1 MGGAKRIRSG
11 TGGASRGIRARPLRS
26 PGLPALEEVGDA
38 MNKHNL
44 ASLLLLAGLCG
55 TAPAQTI
62 DASLGVDLP
71 AVKTLIDVKVVGA
84 PGATVTL
91 FAALKLA
98 STPMTLPWG
107 TLYLDVATLT
117 PVATTTLNG
126 VGVGKFSVSL
136 SAATFKSWAF
146 DVQVAQ
152 LSGGKLTLSNYQL
165 LGGWANSLSTE
176 ILAARYDP
184 TTDWF
189 QILGKGPS
197 FALMELFRKPPL
209 LVRERIGG
217 ITVPYAS
224 MAWGVGPCVFTPGDS
239 LDVYVFGTTWILHVQ

>member
-1 MGGAKRIRSG
+1 
-11 TGGASRGIRARPLRS
+11 
-26 PGLPALEEVGDA
+26 
-38 MNKHNL
+38 MNNQNF

-55 TAPAQTI
+55 LAPAQTI
-62 DASLGVDLP
+62 DVSLGVDSP
-71 AVKTLIDVKVVGA
+71 AAKTLIDVNVVGA
-84 PGATVTL
+84 PGATVAL

-98 STPMTLPWG
+98 SAPTTLPWG
-107 TLYLDVATLT
+107 TVYLDLATLT

-126 VGVGKFSVSL
+126 AGVGKFSFSL
-136 SAATFKSWAF
+136 AAATFKSWAF

-152 LSGGKLTLSNYQL
+152 LSGSKLTLSNYQL

-197 FALMELFRKPPL
+197 FALLELFRKPPL
-209 LVRERIGG
+209 VARVRIGG

-239 LDVYVFGTTWILHVQ
+239 LDVYVFGTTWILHMQ